1 MKLKKILF
9 VVNRDFLILDDPA
22 FEICTQLSLK
32 SDAQIEVLMVIDESD
47 IPGYGIFSQTKNEDV
62 KQELIT
68 RMQSYLDAQ
77 LSSYEGAALTTKIRC
92 GVKFIEIIKESV
104 EGNFDIILKT
114 QDINSQHL
122 ASLDLHLLRKTQTP
136 IWILRNTAK
145 NPSSDILAAIDLN
158 LESTEEGRALNN
170 NIMDTAKALATK
182 LDLEVNVLSCWK
194 LNGED
199 SLRHNPFL
207 KIKDVEIAEMI
218 SLEADRQSELMKQFL
233 TKHGEFESFLIKG
246 DVVESITN
254 FVNISRPKALVMGT
268 FARSGLSGYLIG
280 NTAEDIL
287 LSIDS
292 PVIAI
297 KPESFE
303 SPVL

>member
-22 FEICTQLSLK
+22 FEICTQL
-32 SDAQIEVLMVIDESD
+32 AQESNALIEILLVIDESD
-47 IPGYGIFSQTKNEDV
+47 IPGYGVFSHSSNEDV
-62 KQELIT
+62 KQELIS
-68 RMQSYLDAQ
+68 RMQSYLDTQ
-77 LSSYEGAALTTKIRC
+77 LANYNGAPVTTTIRC

-104 EGNFDIILKT
+104 AGNFDIILKT
-114 QDINSQHL
+114 QDIQHKRL
-122 ASLDLHLLRKTQTP
+122 PSLDLHLLRKAQTP
-136 IWILRNTAK
+136 IWILRNSAK
-145 NPSSDILAAIDLN
+145 SPSKELFAAIDLN
-158 LESTEEGRALNN
+158 LESSEEGRALNTK
-170 NIMDTAKALATK
+170 IMDTSKQLADQ
-182 LDLEVNVLSCWK
+182 LDLEISVLSCWT
-194 LNGED
+194 LNGEE

-207 KIKDVEIAEMI
+207 KIKDAELAEMI
-218 SLEADRQSELMKQFL
+218 TLEAERQSELAKSFL
-233 TKHGEFESFLIKG
+233 SKHGDFHHFLLKG
-246 DVVESITN
+246 NVVDSITN
-254 FVNISRPKALVMGT
+254 FVNMSKPKALIMGT

-297 KPESFE
+297 KPEGFV

>member
-22 FEICTQLSLK
+22 FEICTQLSQQSNAL
-32 SDAQIEVLMVIDESD
+32 IEILLVIDESD
-47 IPGYGIFSQTKNEDV
+47 IPGYGMFSQTNNEAA

-77 LSSYEGAALTTKIRC
+77 LANYNGAPVSTKIRC

-104 EGNFDIILKT
+104 EGDFDIILKT
-114 QDINSQHL
+114 QDIHHQRL
-122 ASLDLHLLRKTQTP
+122 ASLDLHLLRKAQTP
-136 IWILRNTAK
+136 IWILRDSTPKPNNA
-145 NPSSDILAAIDLN
+145 LFAAIDLN
-158 LESTEEGRALNN
+158 LEATKEGRALN
-170 NIMDTAKALATK
+170 DKLRGASKQLADQ
-182 LDLEVNVLSCWK
+182 LNLEVSVLSCWK

-207 KIKDVEIAEMI
+207 KVKDADLAEMI
-218 SLEADRQSELMKQFL
+218 TSEADRQSELMKKFL
-233 TKHGEFESFLIKG
+233 SKHGEFENFLIKG
-246 DVVESITN
+246 DVVDSIAN
-254 FVNISRPKALVMGT
+254 FVNLSKPKALVMGT

-287 LSIDS
+287 LSIES

-297 KPESFE
+297 KPEGFV

>member
-9 VVNRDFLILDDPA
+9 VVNRDFLILEDPA
-22 FEICTQLSLK
+22 FEICAQLSQE
-32 SDAQIEVLMVIDESD
+32 SNAHIEILSVIDESD
-47 IPGYGIFSQTKNEDV
+47 VPGQGVFNKTKHEDV
-62 KQELIT
+62 KQELIN
-68 RMQSYLDAQ
+68 RVQNYLDAQ
-77 LSSYEGAALTTKIRC
+77 LTKYNGPSLSTKIRC

-104 EGNFDIILKT
+104 EGNFDIIIKT
-114 QDINSQHL
+114 QEIHRERL
-122 ASLDLHLLRKTQTP
+122 ASLDLHLLRKAQTP
-136 IWILRNTAK
+136 VWILRKSVK
-145 NPSSDILAAIDLN
+145 NPSNDLFAAIDLN
-158 LESTEEGRALNN
+158 LESSKEGRALNDK
-170 NIMDTAKALATK
+170 IMGATK
-182 LDLEVNVLSCWK
+182 QLADQLNLNISVLSCWK

-207 KIKDVEIAEMI
+207 NIKDAELAEMI
-218 SLEADRQSELMKQFL
+218 NSEAHRQSELMKAFL
-233 TKHGEFESFLIKG
+233 SKHGDFENFLIKG
-246 DVVESITN
+246 DVVDSIAN
-254 FVNISRPKALVMGT
+254 FVNMSNPKALIMGT

-297 KPESFE
+297 KPEGFV

>member
-22 FEICTQLSLK
+22 FEICAQLSQENQAL
-32 SDAQIEVLMVIDESD
+32 IEILLVIDESD
-47 IPGYGIFSQTKNEDV
+47 IPGHSVFSQTKHEDV
-62 KQELIT
+62 KQELIS
-68 RMQSYLDAQ
+68 RMQSYLDSQ
-77 LSSYEGAALTTKIRC
+77 LANYNGAPISTKIRC

-104 EGNFDIILKT
+104 EGKFDIVVKT
-114 QDINSQHL
+114 QDIHRERL
-122 ASLDLHLLRKTQTP
+122 ASLDLHLLRKAQTP
-136 IWILRNTAK
+136 IWILRKSAE
-145 NPSSDILAAIDLN
+145 NPSKDLFAAIDLD
-158 LESTEEGRALNN
+158 LESSKEGRALNDK
-170 NIMDTAKALATK
+170 IMDTSKHLADQ
-182 LDLEVNVLSCWK
+182 LDLEISVLSCWK

-207 KIKDVEIAEMI
+207 NIKDAELADMI
-218 SLEADRQSELMKQFL
+218 TLESNRQSELMKTFL
-233 TKHGEFESFLIKG
+233 SKHGDFENFLIKG
-246 DVVESITN
+246 DVVDSITN
-254 FVNISRPKALVMGT
+254 FVNMSKPKALIMGT

-287 LSIDS
+287 LTIES

-297 KPESFE
+297 KPEGFV

>member
-22 FEICTQLSLK
+22 FEICTQLSLQ
-32 SDAQIEVLMVIDESD
+32 SNAQIVILLVIDESD
-47 IPGYGIFSQTKNEDV
+47 IPGYGIFIKTKNEDV
-62 KQELIT
+62 KQELID
-68 RMQSYLDAQ
+68 RMQRYLDSQ
-77 LSSYEGAALTTKIRC
+77 LANYEDVPVTIKIRC

-114 QDINSQHL
+114 QDINRQHL
-122 ASLDLHLLRKTQTP
+122 ASLDLHLLRKAQTP
-136 IWILRNTAK
+136 IWILRNSAK
-145 NPSSDILAAIDLN
+145 STSKDLYAAIDLN
-158 LESTEEGRALNN
+158 LESTKEGRALNDK
-170 NIMDTAKALATK
+170 IMATSKQLADK
-182 LDLEVNVLSCWK
+182 LDLEISILSCWK

-207 KIKDVEIAEMI
+207 KIKDSEIAEMI
-218 SLEADRQSELMKQFL
+218 TLEADRQSELMKQFL
-233 TKHGEFESFLIKG
+233 SKHGDFESFLIKG
-246 DVVESITN
+246 NVVESITN
-254 FVNISRPKALVMGT
+254 FVSISRPKALVMGT

-287 LSIDS
+287 LSIDC

-297 KPESFE
+297 KPEGFA